1 MSIAQIMTSTRIHL
15 DVDAPSKKRA
25 LERMSEYLSDGDS
38 ELNSGQVFDAL
49 LMRERL
55 GSTGLGFGFAIPHAR
70 HAQAEDV
77 RGACMRLRQPID
89 FDAMDQQ
96 PVDFVVGLLVPDGY
110 ADEHV
115 HMLAELA
122 GLLNEPQVRER
133 LRDAETPAQV
143 LDVFGSVPGI

>member
-1 MSIAQIMTSTRIHL
+1 MTIAQIMAPACIHL

-25 LERMSEYLSDGDS
+25 LERMSEYLSEGDS

-70 HAQAEDV
+70 HAHAADV
-77 RGACMRLRQPID
+77 RGACMRLAQPID

-96 PVDFVVGLLVPDGY
+96 PVDFVVGLLVPDGC

-115 HMLAELA
+115 HTLAQLA
-122 GLLNEPQVRER
+122 GLLNEPDVRAR
-133 LRDAETPAQV
+133 LRNAQTPEEV
-143 LDVFGSVPGI
+143 LEVFLSASVA

>member
-38 ELNSGQVFDAL
+38 ELNSVEVFDAL

-77 RGACMRLRQPID
+77 RGACMRLSQPID

-96 PVDFVVGLLVPDGY
+96 PVDFVVGLLVPDGS
-110 ADEHV
+110 ADDHV

-143 LDVFGSVPGI
+143 LDVFELVPGI

>member
-1 MSIAQIMTSTRIHL
+1 MPIAQIMAATRIHL

-25 LERMSEYLSDGDS
+25 LERMSEFLSEDDEG
-38 ELNSGQVFDAL
+38 LNSGQVFDAL
-49 LMRERL
+49 LARERL

-70 HAQAEDV
+70 HELAQDV
-77 RGACMRLRQPID
+77 RGACMRLAAPID

-96 PVDFVVGLLVPDGY
+96 PVDFVVGLLVPDGS

-122 GLLNEPQVRER
+122 GMLDEPDVRER
-133 LRDAETPAQV
+133 LRQAATPEAV
-143 LDVFGSVPGI
+143 LEVFLRASDT

>member
-1 MSIAQIMTSTRIHL
+1 MTIAQIMAPTRIHL

-25 LERMSEYLSDGDS
+25 LERMSEYLSEGES

-70 HAQAEDV
+70 HAQAADA
-77 RGACMRLRQPID
+77 RGACMRLSQPID

-96 PVDFVVGLLVPDGY
+96 PVDFVVGLLVPDGS
-110 ADEHV
+110 ADEHI
-115 HMLAELA
+115 HTLAELA
-122 GLLNEPQVRER
+122 GLLNEPDVRER
-133 LRDAETPAQV
+133 LRGAQTPEQV
-143 LDVFGSVPGI
+143 LEVFLSASTS

>member
-77 RGACMRLRQPID
+77 RGACMRLSQPID

-96 PVDFVVGLLVPDGY
+96 PVDFVVGLLVPDGS